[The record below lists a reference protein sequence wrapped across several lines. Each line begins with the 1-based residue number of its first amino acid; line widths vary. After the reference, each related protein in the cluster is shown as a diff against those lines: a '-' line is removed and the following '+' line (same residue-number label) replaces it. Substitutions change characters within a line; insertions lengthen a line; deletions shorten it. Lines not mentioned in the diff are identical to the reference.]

1 MIEIK
6 SILFPTDFS
15 ECSSQALLYA
25 VDIAKRYG
33 SRVYILHVVYDI
45 SKAVDQY
52 VSPLAVEEMYKD
64 ITLRAKEEIEKF
76 SYDGLTSLTDI
87 ERIVI
92 TGIPHEEIIHFV
104 NKHNIDLIVMGTHG
118 RKGIDRILFGSTAAN
133 VVRFAPCPVLTVRVP
148 KHRE

>member
-33 SRVYILHVVYDI
+33 SKVYILHVVYDI
-45 SKAVDQY
+45 SKVVDQY
-52 VSPLAVEEMYKD
+52 VSPIAIEEMYKD
-64 ITLRAKEEIEKF
+64 IIQRAKEEIEKF
-76 SYDGLTSLTDI
+76 SYDELTSLTDI

-92 TGIPHEEIIHFV
+92 TGIPHEEIINFV
-104 NKHNIDLIVMGTHG
+104 NKHTIDLIVMGTHG

-133 VVRFAPCPVLTVRVP
+133 VVRFVPCPVLTVRVP
-148 KHRE
+148 EHRE